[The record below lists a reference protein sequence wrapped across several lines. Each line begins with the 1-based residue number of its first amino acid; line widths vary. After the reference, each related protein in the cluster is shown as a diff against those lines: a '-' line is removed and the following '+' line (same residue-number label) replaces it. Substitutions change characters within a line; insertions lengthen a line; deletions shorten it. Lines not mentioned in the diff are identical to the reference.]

1 MLLGAVYEREVKVA
15 PRSRGLFVARAVYC
29 GALLGII
36 ATCWLVVTGSQTVAT
51 VGDTARFGATLMR
64 ILGPLQLVL
73 AMLAAALTAVLAVG
87 VEKDRRTLELLLVS
101 RLSDAQ
107 LVLGKL
113 AGSLLRVLLLL
124 LAAVPIFALAGLFGG
139 VDPGQ
144 LARLFLATAAAAVA
158 TASVA
163 NAVAFW
169 KDATFQALAITAF
182 VLVGWTAA
190 GEAAAARFGT
200 AAGAAVSPA
209 RAMFAALEP
218 GGGTM
223 LAPFLGVCGVVF
235 AVSTGLAVARV
246 RRWNTAQ
253 EVRRRDAADV
263 KQRAAGAARRG
274 WFARREV
281 WPNPIL
287 WREVCT
293 RAHGRAMPLVRLAWL
308 VLFAV
313 AVAGV
318 AAEARA
324 ARPDRLAVAV
334 AVVPMALASLLAVTA
349 LAVTSVTIERDRG
362 TFDLL
367 LVSDLEPAEFVWG
380 KLWGVLLAAREIVLL
395 PLALCAALVAL
406 GIATPEHGLYL
417 AGGLAVLL
425 FFAAVLGLY
434 AGLSHAV
441 SRRAIAVALGTVAF
455 LFVGVATA
463 MRIMVAFGASF
474 ELQLAPFLAVIVGGA
489 IGLYAALSARNPSPA
504 VGWASALLPAL
515 TFVALTGFLQ
525 GSTLQVFLVVCV
537 AYGFATLAL
546 LVPAIGAFDLLTGR
560 TTTGT

>member
-1 MLLGAVYEREVKVA
+1 MMILGAVYEREMKVA

-29 GALLGII
+29 GALLGIV

-51 VGDTARFGATLMR
+51 VGDAARFGATLMR
-64 ILGPLQLVL
+64 ILAPLQLVL
-73 AMLAAALTAVLAVG
+73 AMLAAALTTVLAVG
-87 VEKDRRTLELLLVS
+87 VEKDRRTLELLLVT

-124 LAAVPIFALAGLFGG
+124 FAAVPIFALAGLFGG
-139 VDPGQ
+139 VEPAQ
-144 LARLFLATAAAAVA
+144 LGRLFLATTAAAMA

-163 NAVAFW
+163 NTVAFW
-169 KDATFQALAITAF
+169 KDTTFQALAITAF
-182 VLVGWTAA
+182 VLAAWTAA
-190 GEAAAARFGT
+190 GEAAAAQFGA
-200 AAGAAVSPA
+200 AAGAAASPA
-209 RAMFAALEP
+209 RAIFAALAP
-218 GGGTM
+218 GGGPM
-223 LAPFLGVCGVVF
+223 LAPFLGVCGGVF
-235 AVSTGLAVARV
+235 AASTGVAVAAM

-253 EVRRRDAADV
+253 EVRRRGAAD
-263 KQRAAGAARRG
+263 AAGARSSRRG
-274 WFARREV
+274 WFASRDV
-281 WPNPIL
+281 WPNPVL

-293 RAHGRAMPLVRLAWL
+293 RAHGRAMPVVRLAWL
-308 VLFAV
+308 LLFAV

-324 ARPDRLAVAV
+324 ARPDRLATAV

-349 LAVTSVTIERDRG
+349 MAVTSVTTERDRG

-395 PLALCAALVAL
+395 PLALCGALVAV
-406 GIATPEHGLYL
+406 GVATPEHGLYL
-417 AGGLAVLL
+417 AVGLAVLL

-434 AGLSHAV
+434 AGLSHPV
-441 SRRAIAVALGTVAF
+441 SRQAIAVALGTVAF

-515 TFVALTGFLQ
+515 TFVAMTGFLQ

>member
-1 MLLGAVYEREVKVA
+1 MLLGAVYEREMKVA

-29 GALLGII
+29 GALLGIV
-36 ATCWLVVTGSQTVAT
+36 ATCWLVVTGSQTVTT

-64 ILGPLQLVL
+64 ILAPLQLVL

-87 VEKDRRTLELLLVS
+87 VEKDRRTLEMLLVS

-107 LVLGKL
+107 LVVGKL

-124 LAAVPIFALAGLFGG
+124 VAAVPIFALAGLFGG
-139 VDPGQ
+139 VEPGQ
-144 LARLFLATAAAAVA
+144 LGRLFLATAAAAVA

-169 KDATFQALAITAF
+169 KDSTFQSLAITAF
-182 VLVGWTAA
+182 VLVAWTAA
-190 GEAAAARFGT
+190 GEAVAARFGT
-200 AAGAAVSPA
+200 ATGAAASPA

-218 GGGTM
+218 TGGPTLM
-223 LAPFLGVCGVVF
+223 PFLGVCGAVF
-235 AVSTGLAVARV
+235 AASTGLAVARV

-253 EVRRRDAADV
+253 EVRRRDAAVV
-263 KQRAAGAARRG
+263 KRHAAGTAPRG
-274 WFARREV
+274 WFARRDV

-318 AAEARA
+318 AAEARSP
-324 ARPDRLAVAV
+324 RPDRLAVAV

-349 LAVTSVTIERDRG
+349 LAVTSVTTERDRG

-395 PLALCAALVAL
+395 PLALCAAIVAL
-406 GIATPEHGLYL
+406 GIATPEHGIYL

-441 SRRAIAVALGTVAF
+441 SRQAIAVALGTVAF